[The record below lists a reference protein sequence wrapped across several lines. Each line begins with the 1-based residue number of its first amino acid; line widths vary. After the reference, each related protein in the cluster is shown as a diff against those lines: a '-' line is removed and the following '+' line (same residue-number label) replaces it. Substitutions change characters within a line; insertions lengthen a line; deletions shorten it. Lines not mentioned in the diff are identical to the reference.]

1 MPYME
6 SLRIRHFRG
15 GMRENMKEVQY
26 LFDIL
31 EELKENAKRV
41 DEAEIEEMAKG
52 ILKAKRIFVA
62 GAGRSGFAARAFANR
77 LMHLGLTV
85 FFTGEP
91 TTPAIGKGDLL
102 IIGSG
107 SGETESLVVMAQ
119 KAKRLGAEVAA
130 VTIHPEAS
138 IGRISGNCI
147 VLPGA
152 TPKSGLADTCKT
164 VQIMGNAFE
173 QMTWIIYDVIVMYLM
188 KKLGI
193 TEEEMFRR
201 HANLE

>member
-1 MPYME
+1 
-6 SLRIRHFRG
+6 
-15 GMRENMKEVQY
+15 MREVQY
-26 LFDIL
+26 LLDIL
-31 EELKENAKRV
+31 EELKENAKQV
-41 DEAEIEEMAKG
+41 DEKEIEEMTAA
-52 ILKAKRIFVA
+52 ILRAKRIFVA

-91 TTPAIGKGDLL
+91 TTPAVGEGDLV

-119 KAKRLGAEVAA
+119 KAKRLGADVAT

-138 IGRISGNCI
+138 IGKLSGCRI

-173 QMTWIIYDVIVMYLM
+173 QMTWIVYDVIIMYLM
-188 KKLGI
+188 KKIGI
-193 TEEEMFRR
+193 SEDEMFSR

>member
-1 MPYME
+1 
-6 SLRIRHFRG
+6 
-15 GMRENMKEVQY
+15 MKEVQY
-26 LFDIL
+26 LLDIL
-31 EELKENAKRV
+31 EELKENAKQV
-41 DEAEIEEMAKG
+41 DESDIEAMVAG
-52 ILKAKRIFVA
+52 ILRAERIFVA

-85 FFTGEP
+85 FFVGEP
-91 TTPAIGKGDLL
+91 TTPAVGKGDLL
-102 IIGSG
+102 LIGSG

-119 KAKRLGAEVAA
+119 KAKRLGAAVAT

-138 IGRISGNCI
+138 IGRLSENRI

-152 TPKSGLADTCKT
+152 TPKSGLQDTCKT

-173 QMTWIIYDVIVMYLM
+173 QMSWIIYDVVIRYLM
-188 KKLGI
+188 EKMGI
-193 TEEEMFRR
+193 SEKEMFGR

>member
-1 MPYME
+1 MDFLYTAF
-6 SLRIRHFRG
+6 LKGRK
-15 GMRENMKEVQY
+15 MKKVQY
-26 LFDIL
+26 LMDIL
-31 EELKENAKRV
+31 EELKENAGQV
-41 DEAEIEEMAKG
+41 DEKEIEEVTAC
-52 ILKAKRIFVA
+52 ILKAERVFVA

-91 TTPAIGKGDLL
+91 TTPAIRKGDLL
-102 IIGSG
+102 VIGSG

-119 KAKRLGAEVAA
+119 KAKRLGAAVAT
-130 VTIHPEAS
+130 VTIHPEAT
-138 IGRISGNCI
+138 IGKLSESCI

-152 TPKSGLADTCKT
+152 TPKSNLQNTCKT

-173 QMTWIIYDVIVMYLM
+173 QMTWIVYDVIIMYLM
-188 KKLGI
+188 RKLGI
-193 TEEEMFRR
+193 SEEEMFSR

>member
-1 MPYME
+1 M
-6 SLRIRHFRG
+6 G
-15 GMRENMKEVQY
+15 KVQY
-26 LFDIL
+26 LEDIL
-31 EELKENAKRV
+31 EELKENARQVEEK
-41 DEAEIEEMAKG
+41 EIEDMAAS
-52 ILKAKRIFVA
+52 ILKAERIFVA

-85 FFTGEP
+85 FFVGEP
-91 TTPAIGKGDLL
+91 TTPAVGKGDLL

-107 SGETESLVVMAQ
+107 SGETASLVVMAQ
-119 KAKRLGAEVAA
+119 KAKKLGAEVAT

-138 IGRISGNCI
+138 IGRLSACCI

-152 TPKSGLADTCKT
+152 TPKSELEDTCKT

-173 QMTWIIYDVIVMYLM
+173 QMSWIVYDVVIMYLM
-188 KKLGI
+188 RRLGLS
-193 TEEEMFRR
+193 EKEMFSR